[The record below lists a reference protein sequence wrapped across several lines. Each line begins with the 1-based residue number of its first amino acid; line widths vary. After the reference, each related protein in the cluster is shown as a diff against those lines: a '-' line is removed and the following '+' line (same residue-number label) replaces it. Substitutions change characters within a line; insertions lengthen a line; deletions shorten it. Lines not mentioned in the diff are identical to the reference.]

1 MDIVEIFKKSR
12 HLSFSDLEAVAA
24 KYVRETVFK
33 VLFSR
38 GGVAPLTGSALKS
51 GKKYDIYL
59 SDDLEDNSE
68 EQVEVFVHEL
78 LHVWLFEECK
88 VGHRDEYE
96 SEIRAS
102 AVKLAST
109 YSTRLQALLDKY
121 LVK

>member
-12 HLSFSDLEAVAA
+12 HLAFSDLEAVAT
-24 KYVRETVFK
+24 KYVREVIFK

-38 GGVAPLTGSALKS
+38 GGVAPIAGPALKS

-78 LHVWLFEECK
+78 IHIWLFEECK
-88 VGHRDEYE
+88 VEHRDQYE
-96 SEIRAS
+96 NEIRVS

-109 YSTRLQALLDKY
+109 YNTRLQILLTQY
-121 LVK
+121 LVR